1 MGSGMNYN
9 YIDSE
14 GGSGKSENF
23 ENGQNGFAQ
32 DEYEE
37 FDQPS
42 DGLIPK

>member
-1 MGSGMNYN
+1 MNYN